1 MNEKNHKNGL
11 RARDLAKLAGVSPAT
26 IKHYVNEGLIP
37 KPLKT
42 GKTMAYYD
50 EACVARIKLIK
61 KLQKEK
67 FLPLDVIK
75 RALDSGSAYEE
86 ELELGQA
93 ILKSHRHPKDTK
105 QVSEGRIEKHTGYPL
120 NKIRLLE
127 QQSIVLP
134 TIRDGGKYYDAIDCG
149 IIEIMKRR
157 EELGL
162 PFDHSI
168 ETIKLYRDAML
179 DAVEGDIRLFAQQ
192 ILGDVSTK
200 QAVKFL
206 TEVDDLLDNFVVLTR
221 QKMLRQFSQTAI
233 AQMNEL
239 SKSIDILSLF
249 PVEGIELPDS
259 PPEDST
265 GMVIYFFC
273 RGEYDSILNLVDG
286 FSKTKKTPNIEAA
299 SIVAHLLKGDSASAL
314 QVVERSIPKP
324 TRRPLLNAVAALSYM
339 FSVGEASGFST
350 PMSLVKRGLAYLKRI
365 EIARDKEGL
374 EGLFSFYVCGAIY
387 TMLPDMFDT
396 CETGIGML
404 EEVRKALL
412 NDRVPKD
419 LLPLWVSRT
428 LEYETLPAIEVRVNR
443 FLAEGYLRGSN
454 YANAQECL
462 GRIIEIADV
471 DDKHSQWARMKKVE
485 TGEKRRS

>member
-1 MNEKNHKNGL
+1 MNKKNNKNGL
-11 RARDLAKLAGVSPAT
+11 RAGELAKLAGVSPPT

-37 KPLKT
+37 KPVKT

-50 EACVARIKLIK
+50 EACVDRIKLIK

-105 QVSEGRIEKHTGYPL
+105 HISEGRIEKHTGYPL

-134 TIRDGGKYYDAIDCG
+134 TIQEDGKYYDAIDCS
-149 IIEIMKRR
+149 IIEIMRRR

-168 ETIKLYRDAML
+168 ETIKLYRDAIK
-179 DAVEGDIRLFAQQ
+179 DAVEGDINLFAQQ
-192 ILGDVSTK
+192 ILGDISTK

-206 TEVDDLLDNFVVLTR
+206 TEVDDLLDNFIVLMR
-221 QKMLRQFSQTAI
+221 QKMLRRFSQSAI

-239 SKSIDILSLF
+239 SKSFANLSPF
-249 PVEGIELPDS
+249 PLEGSEMPDS
-259 PPEDST
+259 PPEDPIQT
-265 GMVIYFFC
+265 IIYFFC
-273 RGEYDSILNLVDG
+273 KGEYDSIIDIIEQ
-286 FSKTKKTPNIEAA
+286 FSETKTSSNIKAA
-299 SIVAHLLKGDSASAL
+299 SIVAHLLKGNSASAL

-324 TRRPLLNAVAALSYM
+324 TRQPLLNAVAALSYM
-339 FSVGEASGFST
+339 FSVGEARGFST

-365 EIARDKEGL
+365 EITREKEGL

-396 CETGIGML
+396 RETGIGML

-412 NDRVPKD
+412 NDRVPED
-419 LLPLWVSRT
+419 RLPFWVSKT
-428 LEYETLPAIEVRVNR
+428 LDYEILPAIEVRVNR
-443 FLAEGYLRGSN
+443 FLAEGYLHSN
-454 YANAQECL
+454 KYADAQECL